1 MRSKKLK
8 ILIIGSLPPPFIGPY
23 IATKS
28 LIESRIIREKLEA
41 SFLDISDVRNLQN
54 IGKFDLWNVYLAF
67 VHITRFLFL
76 IISRKPNVV
85 YFNIS
90 QGIWGYLRDLGFLIP
105 SILLKKRVVL
115 HLRGSEFRE
124 FYSGMPPILKWIT
137 RALLAR
143 VARIIV
149 LARNLRSIF
158 DGLVE
163 PYRIEVIPNGIDY
176 SQFNLYPNVHS
187 TPRNGRLKILFL
199 SSLRKRKGIFE
210 FLQSI
215 PYVLQKHSEACF
227 TVAGEWRDDTEKLK
241 ATSFI
246 SEKHLDEYVDF
257 VGQISGAEKVT
268 LYLAHSIFVFP
279 PIEPEGLPWV
289 VLEAMSAALPVISTD
304 QGAISEVVEDG
315 KTGFIVEP
323 KPEIIAEKICYLI
336 ENPAIAKRMGYNGR
350 KRVEDK
356 YSEKKY
362 HERLVKL
369 LREAATEPLNAS

>member
-1 MRSKKLK
+1 MHMESKKLK
-8 ILIIGSLPPPFIGPY
+8 ILIIGAIPPPLIGPY

-28 LIESRIIREKLEA
+28 LVDSPNIQENLEA
-41 SFLDISDVRNLQN
+41 SFLDISDHRNSHN
-54 IGKFDLWNVYLAF
+54 IGKFDLWNAYLAF
-67 VHITRFLFL
+67 VHIAKFLFL
-76 IISRKPNVV
+76 IISFKPTVV

-105 SILLKKRVVL
+105 SIILKKRVVL
-115 HLRGSEFRE
+115 HLRGSEFGE

-143 VARIIV
+143 VSRIIV
-149 LARNLRSIF
+149 LGRNLRSIF

-176 SQFNLYPNVHS
+176 SQFNLYPNVHANPS
-187 TPRNGRLKILFL
+187 NGCLKILFL
-199 SSLRKRKGIFE
+199 SSLRKRKGIFD

-215 PYVLQKHSEACF
+215 PYVLQRHPEARF
-227 TVAGEWRDDTEKLK
+227 TVAGEWRNEAEKHK
-241 ATSFI
+241 ANTFI
-246 SEKHLDEYVDF
+246 SNNHLDEYVDF
-257 VGQISGAEKVT
+257 VGQVSGAEKVT

-289 VLEAMSAALPVISTD
+289 VLEAMSASLPVISTN

-323 KPEIIAEKICYLI
+323 KPEIIAEKICFLI
-336 ENPAIAKRMGYNGR
+336 DNPDIRKKMGKRAR
-350 KRVEDK
+350 KRIKDK
-356 YSEKKY
+356 FSESAY
-362 HERLVKL
+362 IERLVETL
-369 LREAATEPLNAS
+369 QQAAV

>member
-1 MRSKKLK
+1 MQSKKLK

-23 IATKS
+23 IATKN

-41 SFLDISDVRNLQN
+41 SFFDISDVRNSQN

-67 VHITRFLFL
+67 VHITKFLFL
-76 IISRKPNVV
+76 IISLKPNVV

-90 QGIWGYLRDLGFLIP
+90 QGIWGYLRDIGFLIP

-115 HLRGSEFRE
+115 HLRGSKFRE

-137 RALLAR
+137 GALLVR

-149 LARNLRSIF
+149 LERNLRNIF
-158 DGLVE
+158 NGLVE

-176 SQFNLYPNVHS
+176 SQFHLYPNAHS
-187 TPRNGRLKILFL
+187 TPRNGRLTILFL
-199 SSLRKRKGIFE
+199 SSLRKGKGIFE

-215 PYVLQKHSEACF
+215 PYVLQKHPKARF
-227 TVAGEWRDDTEKLK
+227 TVAGEWREDTEKHK
-241 ATSFI
+241 ATTFI
-246 SEKHLDEYVDF
+246 SNNNLNEYVDF
-257 VGQISGAEKVT
+257 VGQVSGSKKVM
-268 LYLAHSIFVFP
+268 LYLEHDIFVFP
-279 PIEPEGLPWV
+279 PIQPEGMPWV
-289 VLEAMSAALPVISTD
+289 LLEAMSAALPVISTD

-315 KTGFIVEP
+315 KTGFMVEP

-350 KRVEDK
+350 K
-356 YSEKKY
+356 EKISSAPGKGL
-362 HERLVKL
+362 ER
-369 LREAATEPLNAS
+369 SSH